1 MSMSAE
7 YSNESGQALDD
18 KYSPNEESSKS
29 QNMTA
34 LVADGDV
41 ESNNDSKYTCGTR
54 RIAIC
59 LTLALALFLPMLDET
74 IVATAVPTITDH
86 FHSLSDV
93 GWYGSAYLIA
103 NATLQLPWGKV
114 FTILSVR
121 GSFLVSIAVFEVG
134 SLICAL
140 SPSSLALILG
150 RAVAGIGCGGIVVG
164 VYTILSDT
172 LPLSLRPAMIGALG
186 ITSGIASACGPVMG
200 GIFTTRLTWRYC
212 FWINLPFGFV
222 AAVSTLIFIPRS
234 KNDDTRPALLQRI
247 KSFDWVG
254 MALLISGLTSLL
266 LAFEL
271 GGTRFN
277 WANARI
283 ILLFCLAALLLVG
296 FVLVERRLRER
307 GLFPLR
313 IAKQRSIAFGCFY
326 IFALSAAVE
335 TLSYY
340 VPIWFQG
347 EKGASALDSGLMSLA
362 LSLSCVISA
371 MLTGTIVSIY
381 GQYVPFMIG
390 GSVLLSI
397 GCGLLTTLEV
407 SSNRSHWAPYLFL
420 SGIGFGA
427 GLIGPQT
434 AVPVVL
440 EPQDVALGISGITCA
455 QILGSSIFISAGSNL
470 LNAQL
475 RSGIST
481 GLPRLDVET
490 ILRAGATGLRAVV
503 PPADLNPVLDI
514 YNDALRSVFYV
525 CLAMAVT
532 SFLMALGME
541 WRSSQRGTDG
551 ERSAGSIG
559 S

>member
-1 MSMSAE
+1 
-7 YSNESGQALDD
+7 
-18 KYSPNEESSKS
+18 
-29 QNMTA
+29 
-34 LVADGDV
+34 
-41 ESNNDSKYTCGTR
+41 
-54 RIAIC
+54 
-59 LTLALALFLPMLDET
+59 
-74 IVATAVPTITDH
+74 
-86 FHSLSDV
+86 
-93 GWYGSAYLIA
+93 
-103 NATLQLPWGKV
+103 
-114 FTILSVR
+114 
-121 GSFLVSIAVFEVG
+121 
-134 SLICAL
+134 
-140 SPSSLALILG
+140 
-150 RAVAGIGCGGIVVG
+150 
-164 VYTILSDT
+164 
-172 LPLSLRPAMIGALG
+172 
-186 ITSGIASACGPVMG
+186 
-200 GIFTTRLTWRYC
+200 
-212 FWINLPFGFV
+212 
-222 AAVSTLIFIPRS
+222 
-234 KNDDTRPALLQRI
+234 
-247 KSFDWVG
+247 
-254 MALLISGLTSLL
+254 
-266 LAFEL
+266 
-271 GGTRFN
+271 
-277 WANARI
+277 
-283 ILLFCLAALLLVG
+283 
-296 FVLVERRLRER
+296 
-307 GLFPLR
+307 
-313 IAKQRSIAFGCFY
+313 
-326 IFALSAAVE
+326 
-335 TLSYY
+335 
-340 VPIWFQG
+340 
-347 EKGASALDSGLMSLA
+347 
-362 LSLSCVISA
+362 

-551 ERSAGSIG
+551 ARSAGSIG